1 MPQDIVDRARS
12 TTRVIAVRSRGAGV
26 CIQAGPVLTA
36 DSRICQME
44 LGLEGKVA
52 IVTGGSKGIGR
63 ATALAFLNEGAC
75 VLICARGQQGLDD
88 ALTAAGHAARERVD
102 AIAAD
107 LMQAAAIKQVVARC
121 VERFGRIDILVNNAG
136 SARPG

>member
-1 MPQDIVDRARS
+1 MARRKIES
-12 TTRVIAVRSRGAGV
+12 TSSFIDAPRYSGSCQINEAGDSSSIGAAGV

-52 IVTGGSKGIGR
+52 IMTGGSKGIGR
-63 ATALAFLNEGAC
+63 ATALALLNEGAC

-88 ALTAAGHAARERVD
+88 ALTAAGHA
-102 AIAAD
+102 
-107 LMQAAAIKQVVARC
+107 
-121 VERFGRIDILVNNAG
+121 
-136 SARPG
+136 